1 MKTHRPLGNILRT
14 LLVCLLLQGSVASV
28 KAQSQQG
35 DYFVENGIAFYH
47 GEPFGNVDLPTFI
60 ELGFGYAK
68 DRYNVYFRGE
78 IMEFVDPLTFR
89 LKVPQWAHPDY
100 DDSYYDRGDYRRS
113 GYMVTSNAVLFR
125 GRIVEKAN
133 PDSFKELGGGYARDT
148 FRAYYMGR
156 IMENANPDALHYLG
170 EGYAANTFRVYYM
183 GKIVEQANPDSF
195 KLLQNGYAE
204 DTFRT
209 YYRGK
214 KVN

>member
-1 MKTHRPLGNILRT
+1 MKKHRPLGNILRT
-14 LLVCLLLQGSVASV
+14 LLVCLLLQGSVAIV

-35 DYFVENGIAFYH
+35 DYFVENGIAFYR

-89 LKVPQWAHPDY
+89 LKVPQWPHPDY

-133 PDSFKELGGGYARDT
+133 PDSFKELGGDMRATRSGPTTWGESWRMPTPTHSITSARDMRPT
-148 FRAYYMGR
+148 HSVFTIWAKSWSKPIPTVSNCCKTGM
-156 IMENANPDALHYLG
+156 P
-170 EGYAANTFRVYYM
+170 
-183 GKIVEQANPDSF
+183 KILFTPTTVE
-195 KLLQNGYAE
+195 
-204 DTFRT
+204 R
-209 YYRGK
+209 R
-214 KVN
+214 